1 LPPVHKL
8 YGDFKDKGFEVRLVN
23 FRESVDT
30 VRRVVRE
37 RGYTIP
43 ALIDAP
49 GAVAGPLYGVVGP
62 PTVVFIDRR
71 GRVVGR
77 AVGSR
82 NWNSAAGRAFVQALL
97 NEPEK

>member
-8 YGDFKDKGFEVRLVN
+8 YGDFKNKGLEVRLVT
-23 FRESVDT
+23 FRESADT
-30 VRRVVRE
+30 VTHLVRQ
-37 RGYTIP
+37 RGYTLP
-43 ALIDAP
+43 ALIDAT

-62 PTVVFIDRR
+62 PTVVFVDRG

-97 NEPEK
+97 NEPAK